1 MDLLHTTYYLFI
13 LPSVDFPLTTYLPL
27 FVHVVIKFPIR
38 QTFQT
43 NFKKLNSTPLH
54 SPSNSKKKS
63 ILIKLQIMYL
73 GTQLVIP
80 FRYKSIFRQGLWAA
94 TAFKGAT
101 SSCALIPNVSVH
113 VSNHLGWQELLNKNQ
128 GFQVSN
134 SFYTPSM
141 QAHNINRL
149 KSFLKVLFFF
159 LSTSAFMSTVFC
171 LFIQA
176 YEFVSSEKSGWIN
189 PPLLMQ
195 KTLSR
200 VKSWHSL
207 RHPTVIDCNFLIL
220 LFMELIIL

>member
-1 MDLLHTTYYLFI
+1 MFANICFEKKKNRKILVMFIIQHKGAFTNYVYKICLF
-13 LPSVDFPLTTYLPL
+13 LTTYLPL
-27 FVHVVIKFPIR
+27 FVHIVIKFPIR

-134 SFYTPSM
+134 S
-141 QAHNINRL
+141 
-149 KSFLKVLFFF
+149 
-159 LSTSAFMSTVFC
+159 
-171 LFIQA
+171 
-176 YEFVSSEKSGWIN
+176 
-189 PPLLMQ
+189 
-195 KTLSR
+195 
-200 VKSWHSL
+200 
-207 RHPTVIDCNFLIL
+207 LIL
-220 LFMELIIL
+220 YSLNAGT

>member
-1 MDLLHTTYYLFI
+1 MDQIFKQFYPPTPSSGQLWTFYISLFI
-13 LPSVDFPLTTYLPL
+13 LPSVDILLTTYLPL
-27 FVHVVIKFPIR
+27 FVRVVIKFPIR
-38 QTFQT
+38 QILQT

-134 SFYTPSM
+134 SFFYTPSM
-141 QAHNINRL
+141 THNRL

-176 YEFVSSEKSGWIN
+176 YEFVSNEVLGGS
-189 PPLLMQ
+189 
-195 KTLSR
+195 T
-200 VKSWHSL
+200 H
-207 RHPTVIDCNFLIL
+207 
-220 LFMELIIL
+220 LF

>member
-1 MDLLHTTYYLFI
+1 MDLLRTIYFLFI
-13 LPSVDFPLTTYLPL
+13 LPSVEFLLTTYLPL

-43 NFKKLNSTPLH
+43 NFKKLNSTLLH
-54 SPSNSKKKS
+54 SPSNSKVKS

-73 GTQLVIP
+73 DTQLVIP

-128 GFQVSN
+128 GFQVSSN
-134 SFYTPSM
+134 SFNTPSM
-141 QAHNINRL
+141 THNRL
-149 KSFLKVLFFF
+149 KSFLKVLTLLLFKY
-159 LSTSAFMSTVFC
+159 LSFHVHSILS
-171 LFIQA
+171 FIQA
-176 YEFVSSEKSGWIN
+176 YEFVSNESSGWIN

-195 KTLSR
+195 KTFSR

-207 RHPTVIDCNFLIL
+207 SN
-220 LFMELIIL
+220 

>member
-1 MDLLHTTYYLFI
+1 MF
-13 LPSVDFPLTTYLPL
+13 
-27 FVHVVIKFPIR
+27 
-38 QTFQT
+38 
-43 NFKKLNSTPLH
+43 
-54 SPSNSKKKS
+54 
-63 ILIKLQIMYL
+63 L

-141 QAHNINRL
+141 THNRL
-149 KSFLKVLFFF
+149 KSFLKVLTLLLFKY
-159 LSTSAFMSTVFC
+159 LSFHVHSILS
-171 LFIQA
+171 FIQA
-176 YEFVSSEKSGWIN
+176 YEFVSNESSGWIN

-195 KTLSR
+195 NTFSR

-207 RHPTVIDCNFLIL
+207 SN
-220 LFMELIIL
+220 

>member
-1 MDLLHTTYYLFI
+1 MDLLHTTYSLFI
-13 LPSVDFPLTTYLPL
+13 LPSVDFLLTTYLPL

-141 QAHNINRL
+141 THNRL

-176 YEFVSSEKSGWIN
+176 YEFVSNESSGWIN

-207 RHPTVIDCNFLIL
+207 SN
-220 LFMELIIL
+220 

>member
-1 MDLLHTTYYLFI
+1 MF
-13 LPSVDFPLTTYLPL
+13 
-27 FVHVVIKFPIR
+27 
-38 QTFQT
+38 
-43 NFKKLNSTPLH
+43 
-54 SPSNSKKKS
+54 
-63 ILIKLQIMYL
+63 L

-134 SFYTPSM
+134 SFYTPLM
-141 QAHNINRL
+141 THNRL

-176 YEFVSSEKSGWIN
+176 YEFVSNESSGCIN

-195 KTLSR
+195 KLIQESNLGI
-200 VKSWHSL
+200 HS
-207 RHPTVIDCNFLIL
+207 VIDCNFLIL
-220 LFMELIIL
+220 LFMELII